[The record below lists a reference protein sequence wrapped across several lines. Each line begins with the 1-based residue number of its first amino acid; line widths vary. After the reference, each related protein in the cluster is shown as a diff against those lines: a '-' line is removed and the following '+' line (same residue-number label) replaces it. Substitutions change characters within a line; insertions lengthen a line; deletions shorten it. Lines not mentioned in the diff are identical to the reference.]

1 MKKFLK
7 NLKSQH
13 IAILYNYNILIIKLN
28 SLKIININF

>member
-1 MKKFLK
+1 MKKFLN
-7 NLKSQH
+7 NLKIQQ

>member
-7 NLKSQH
+7 NLKSQQ

>member
-7 NLKSQH
+7 NLKSQQ

-28 SLKIININF
+28 SLKIIIINF